1 MVFGCHGGHEH
12 DLWKY
17 FWPEMLRFIL
27 GFWIWI
33 YLKKFVGM
41 KCIWVVAEMYLS
53 WVDMYGLW
61 KKYVWDEIVDQ
72 F

>member
-1 MVFGCHGGHEH
+1 
-12 DLWKY
+12 
-17 FWPEMLRFIL
+17 MLHFIL
-27 GFWIWI
+27 GIWIWI

-41 KCIWVVAEMYLS
+41 KCIWVVAKMYLS

-61 KKYVWDEIVDQ
+61 KKYLCDEIVVQ